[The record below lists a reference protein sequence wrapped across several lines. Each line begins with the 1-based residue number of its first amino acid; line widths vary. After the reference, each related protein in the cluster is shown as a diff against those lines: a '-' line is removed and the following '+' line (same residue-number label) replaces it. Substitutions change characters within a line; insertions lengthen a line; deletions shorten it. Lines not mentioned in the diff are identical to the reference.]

1 MNNLN
6 NENISTA
13 MLIVTK
19 IQERYGINSANFA
32 RIIGKNP
39 TYVNDVKKGKTKRIS
54 DEIADKIIEQW
65 PELSKIWLLTGK
77 GDMLNNTHPS
87 NNATGNN
94 VGGDI
99 VQIKNDEPV
108 DKTDINR
115 LITLLENKDKQ
126 IDRLIALLEERI
138 SKQ

>member
-39 TYVNDVKKGKTKRIS
+39 TYVNDVKKGT
-54 DEIADKIIEQW
+54 A
-65 PELSKIWLLTGK
+65 G
-77 GDMLNNTHPS
+77 
-87 NNATGNN
+87 
-94 VGGDI
+94 
-99 VQIKNDEPV
+99 
-108 DKTDINR
+108 
-115 LITLLENKDKQ
+115 
-126 IDRLIALLEERI
+126 
-138 SKQ
+138 